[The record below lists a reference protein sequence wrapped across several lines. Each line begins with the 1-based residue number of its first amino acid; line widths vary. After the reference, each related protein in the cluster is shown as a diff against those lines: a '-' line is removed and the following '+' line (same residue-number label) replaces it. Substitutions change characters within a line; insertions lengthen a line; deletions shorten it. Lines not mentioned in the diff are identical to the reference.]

1 MKTLKQLT
9 LLVSILIQSITFSQT
24 SNLES
29 IFNKYETKLL
39 EQNKD
44 IAILIKKDSAIE
56 NTSIGDYKLSEQ
68 SVFNIGSATKTF
80 TAILFLQ
87 EMEKGN
93 LQLTDSI
100 GSYLTPLKNVDGS
113 LTLEDLLTHESGLDE
128 VIGQNLEDVFYA
140 KSDSLYNVNLLNQI
154 GKSNPKKRGKFQYCN
169 TNYLLLGKIIE
180 KITDQ
185 QYFDLLRE
193 RFFIPLQMHNSYAY
207 VSKSI
212 ENIVHPTHNGKDV
225 SAYMDYRF
233 YGSIPHAA
241 GSIASTLLDMEVF
254 YRALF
259 ETEKLL
265 KKETLKR
272 MLESGNDTYGYGIFK
287 SEHNGETYYG
297 HGGNNIGYAFRNEYN
312 PVTKDL
318 FLMFSNSISI
328 PSGKL
333 IKDDLI
339 ALLNNQTVTNFK
351 SVDIEN
357 FKDCAGTYFLKEANL
372 TLEIVHENDKMFIV
386 AEAQNI
392 KSELAQKTE
401 TSLYDTTLGVVLTK
415 IEDNSNS
422 LSFSQNGYKT
432 TIDKVT
438 PKK

>member
-9 LLVSILIQSITFSQT
+9 LSVSIVIQSATFSQT
-24 SNLES
+24 NDLQSV
-29 IFNKYETKLL
+29 FNKYEAQLL
-39 EQNKD
+39 EQNKN
-44 IAILIKKDSAIE
+44 IAIIVKKDNTIQ
-56 NTSIGDYKLSEQ
+56 NTSIGTYQLSKN

-100 GSYLTPLKNVDGS
+100 GSYLDPIQNVDGS
-113 LTLEDLLTHESGLDE
+113 LTIEDLLTHESGLDE
-128 VIGQNLEDVFYA
+128 VIGKNLLDVFYA

-154 GKSNPKKRGKFQYCN
+154 GKSNPEKRGKFNYCN

-180 KITDQ
+180 KVTDQ

-193 RFFIPLQMHNSYAY
+193 RFFVPLQMHSSYPY
-207 VSKSI
+207 VHK
-212 ENIVHPTHNGKDV
+212 NLTNLVTPTHDNKDV
-225 SAYMDYRF
+225 SEYMDYRF
-233 YGSIPHAA
+233 YGSIAHAA

-254 YRALF
+254 YTTLF

-265 KKETLKR
+265 KKESLKL
-272 MLESGNDTYGYGIFK
+272 MLESGNDTYGYGLFK
-287 SEHNGETYYG
+287 SEYNGNGYYG

-318 FLMFSNSISI
+318 FLMFSNSMSI

-333 IKDDLI
+333 IQNDLI
-339 ALLNNQTVTNFK
+339 ALLNNEAIDDFK
-351 SVDIEN
+351 SVNIEA
-357 FKDCAGTYFLKEANL
+357 FKEYMGTYFLEEANL
-372 TLEIVHENDKMFIV
+372 TLEIIQEDNKLFLV

-392 KSELAQKTE
+392 KSELAQKSE
-401 TSLYDTTLGVVLTK
+401 TSLYDTTIGVVLTK
-415 IEDNSNS
+415 IEDTTKS
-422 LSFSQNGYKT
+422 LTFSQNGYNT